1 MYMVITALINDTVRR
16 ILSLTQINLSFN
28 FNLLQKQNKNV
39 ELQNDKPW
47 TGYNTHDKTQNR
59 RVKKLSLLEA
69 AYVEKCNSIPN
80 KTLARR
86 HKHFFSGVKTLLNE
100 EESN

>member
-1 MYMVITALINDTVRR
+1 MCMVITALINHTVRR

-28 FNLLQKQNKNV
+28 FNLLQKQNNNV
-39 ELQNDKPW
+39 ELQNDRPW
-47 TGYNTHDKTQNR
+47 TGYNTQHGKTQNR
-59 RVKKLSLLEA
+59 RVKLSLLET

-100 EESN
+100 EKCN

>member
-1 MYMVITALINDTVRR
+1 MCMVITALINHTVRR

-28 FNLLQKQNKNV
+28 FNLLQKQNNNV
-39 ELQNDKPW
+39 ELQNDRPW

-59 RVKKLSLLEA
+59 RVKLSLLEK

-80 KTLARR
+80 KT
-86 HKHFFSGVKTLLNE
+86 
-100 EESN
+100 